1 MVARHCRPGQG
12 LDPDDVAQEVRIRL
26 WRAIEDGRI
35 GDLRASYLQKLVV
48 SVVVDGL
55 RRARVRYAESL
66 EATTEAVLPGME
78 PTAAGSGPEGI
89 AARDERMALLMRC
102 IGELPV
108 RRRLPV
114 QLHLQGFALD
124 EVARMADTTVEG
136 ARKLVARGMD
146 EIRER
151 MTALGVEVGDE

>member
-1 MVARHCRPGQG
+1 VARHCRPGQG
-12 LDPDDVAQEVRIRL
+12 LDADDVAQEVRIRV

-35 GDLRASYLQKLVV
+35 EDLRASYLQKLVV

-55 RRARVRYAESL
+55 RRARARQSEAL
-66 EATTEAVLPGME
+66 ETISETSFAGLETP
-78 PTAAGSGPEGI
+78 AGSGPERS
-89 AARDERMALLMRC
+89 AARDERMVLLMRC
-102 IGELPV
+102 IAELPE

-124 EVARMADTTVEG
+124 EVSRMAGTTVEG
-136 ARKLVARGMD
+136 ARKLVTRGMD

-151 MTALGVEVGDE
+151 LSALGVETSDE